1 MREPRN
7 GIGFA
12 AAGRVLYQ
20 IALACAFGLN
30 ICQSLSH
37 NIKLMVAWP
46 NLVSLLLAGLWI
58 LLFND
63 LRVVLQNVGQPF
75 RREHFFPE
83 VVGFETRWVRRISR
97 TVIETLVEWK
107 KPGCFSFE
115 CGAHLDF
122 AVIHCKMN
130 HATPELK
137 GKAS

>member
-12 AAGRVLYQ
+12 AAGRVLNK

-30 ICQSLSH
+30 IGQGLSY
-37 NIKLMVAWP
+37 NIKLMVARP

-63 LRVVLQNVGQPF
+63 LRIVLQNVGQSC
-75 RREHFFPE
+75 RSEHFFPE
-83 VVGFETRWVRRISR
+83 VIGLETRWVGRIAR
-97 TVIETLVEWK
+97 TVVETFVEWK

-115 CGAHLDF
+115 CWA
-122 AVIHCKMN
+122 
-130 HATPELK
+130 
-137 GKAS
+137 